1 MSFDISVQFERMAK
15 VYIWPLL
22 TNTSF
27 MQLKDFPNII
37 FDLGGVVLNL
47 DYLRTISAFQQLG
60 ISEFESNY
68 SQLVQTGLFD
78 DYERGEMTSGDFRD
92 GIRKAFLIEVSDTEI
107 DDAWNAMLLDLP
119 KERLE
124 ILRKLGETKRIV
136 LLSNTNEIHIRKFN
150 QALKLEHGLND
161 LSYYFQKLYYS
172 YEVGM
177 RKPEARIFQHVL
189 DEQGF
194 NPAETLFIDDS
205 PQHIEGARKVGLN
218 AYHLQVEKGET
229 ILDLF

>member
-1 MSFDISVQFERMAK
+1 
-15 VYIWPLL
+15 
-22 TNTSF
+22 
-27 MQLKDFPNII
+27 MQPKDFPNII

-47 DYLRTISAFQQLG
+47 DYSRTISAFQQLG
-60 ISEFESNY
+60 ISEFESSY

-78 DYERGEMTSGDFRD
+78 DYERGEMTSNDFRE
-92 GIRKAFLIEVSDTEI
+92 GIRKAFRVDVSDAQI
-107 DDAWNAMLLDLP
+107 DDAWNAMLLNLP

-124 ILRKLGETKRIV
+124 LLRKLSETKRIV

-150 QALKLEHGLND
+150 QTLKLEHGLNN
-161 LSYYFQKLYYS
+161 LSGHFQKLYYS

-177 RKPEARIFQHVL
+177 RKPEERIFQHVL

-218 AYHLQVEKGET
+218 VYHLQVEKGET

>member
-1 MSFDISVQFERMAK
+1 M
-15 VYIWPLL
+15 PP
-22 TNTSF
+22 
-27 MQLKDFPNII
+27 KDFPNII

-47 DYLRTISAFQQLG
+47 DYSRTIFAFQQLG
-60 ISEFESNY
+60 ISEFESSY
-68 SQLVQTGLFD
+68 SQLVQAGLFD
-78 DYERGEMTSGDFRD
+78 DYERGEMTSNDFRE
-92 GIRKAFLIEVSDTEI
+92 GIRRAFRVEVSDTQI
-107 DDAWNAMLLDLP
+107 DEAWNAMLLNLP

-124 ILRKLGETKRIV
+124 LLQKLAETKRIV

-161 LSYYFQKLYYS
+161 LSGYFQKLYYS

-177 RKPEARIFQHVL
+177 RKPDEQIFQHVL

-194 NPAETLFIDDS
+194 DPAKTLFIDDS